1 MVGDGCGGPVEGVG
15 CVVVDLPEGVGRLD
29 GHEGVGPVPVGGGV
43 ELLEQEF
50 HAGGLVDDV
59 LAECFGEGEAAG
71 VCDGVG
77 GVVGLVG
84 HPDGVEGSRRGGGEV
99 LGQLFQEGGFD
110 RLGEGCGGLLQGQ
123 AYVGQR
129 LGGGVG
135 EPRVAVGKRRLS
147 VAVEVESR
155 FVGVPEGVEFFHDVG
170 VQFLQDGVEEDAVV
184 VDADVDDAGPA

>member
-1 MVGDGCGGPVEGVG
+1 M
-15 CVVVDLPEGVGRLD
+15 VVDLPEGVGRFD

-50 HAGGLVDDV
+50 HAGGLVDGV

-77 GVVGLVG
+77 GVMGLVG

-99 LGQLFQEGGFD
+99 LGEFFQEGGFD
-110 RLGEGCGGLLQGQ
+110 RLGEGCRGLLQGQ

-147 VAVEVESR
+147 VPVEVEIQ

-170 VQFLQDGVEEDAVV
+170 VQFLEDGVEEDAVV
-184 VDADVDDAGPA
+184 VDADVDAAGLA